1 MPVEKIESVGSG
13 SRSGDSITRVYMC
26 DLDDAAALW
35 SEYTHN
41 AQYVEEG
48 GYFNRDRSSI
58 TPGECFATARLVFT
72 ETPTVSS
79 SGAGGGNREDGDTEY
94 NFDTSTTDIQLE
106 RHPQYRTYWNHVLLS
121 TKEITSSPS
130 WYLNAT
136 DTVIPESDREKY
148 KWASPGDSYSDPWVV
163 LVDIPEEWRGI
174 QGKLYPQPVLV
185 VTEYY
190 HDRASAVAK
199 LTAVGLLKSPPW
211 SGPYKSEAKYWLVTN
226 STVSTS
232 GRYWVH
238 VEQYTYADMGWNE
251 TLYSEEGQE
260 A

>member
-35 SEYTHN
+35 LEYTHN

-94 NFDTSTTDIQLE
+94 NFDGHTSDKPLE
-106 RHPQYRTYWNHVLLS
+106 LNQNYRTFWNHELLAVKGV
-121 TKEITSSPS
+121 TAVPAWAYTATS
-130 WYLNAT
+130 
-136 DTVIPESDREKY
+136 TVIPVADMFTY
-148 KWASPGDSYSDPWVV
+148 QWWTPGERPPDGWFSILAP
-163 LVDIPEEWRGI
+163 PENF
-174 QGKLYPQPVLV
+174 QGTTGWLYPQPVLT

-199 LTAVGLLKSPPW
+199 LTAVGSLKSPPW

-238 VEQYTYADMGWNE
+238 VEQFTYADMGWNE
-251 TLYSEEGQE
+251 QLYSEEGQE

>member
-94 NFDTSTTDIQLE
+94 NFDAPSTEKPLE
-106 RHPQYRTYWNHVLLS
+106 LHPNYVTMWNHVLLAVDG
-121 TKEITSSPS
+121 TTVVPE
-130 WYLNAT
+130 WAALAT
-136 DTVIPESDREKY
+136 DTTIPESDAGTY
-148 KWASPGDSYSDPWVV
+148 QWARPGDSVPSGWFV
-163 LVDIPEEWRGI
+163 LMAQTQEFKGVESW
-174 QGKLYPQPVLV
+174 LYPNPVLT

-199 LTAVGLLKSPPW
+199 LTAVGFLKSPPW

-251 TLYSEEGQE
+251 QLYSEEGQE

>member
-35 SEYTHN
+35 QEYRHN

-79 SGAGGGNREDGDTEY
+79 AGSGGGSHEDGDTEY
-94 NFDTSTTDIQLE
+94 NFITSTTEIPLE
-106 RHPQYRTYWNHVLLS
+106 THPQYRTFWNHELTAIKGV
-121 TKEITSSPS
+121 TAIPAWAYT
-130 WYLNAT
+130 AT
-136 DTVIPESDREKY
+136 DTIIPVADMFTYQWIALGERPPEGWFSIM
-148 KWASPGDSYSDPWVV
+148 AP
-163 LVDIPEEWRGI
+163 PEEWRGVL
-174 QGKLYPQPVLV
+174 GKLYPQPVLV
-185 VTEYY
+185 VTKYY
-190 HDRASAVAK
+190 RDRANAVAR
-199 LTAVGLLKSPPW
+199 LTAVGMLKSPPW
-211 SGPYKSEAKYWLVTN
+211 SGPYESKAKYWLVTN

-238 VEQYTYADMGWNE
+238 VEEYTYADTGWNK
-251 TLYSEEGQE
+251 TLYSEGGQE